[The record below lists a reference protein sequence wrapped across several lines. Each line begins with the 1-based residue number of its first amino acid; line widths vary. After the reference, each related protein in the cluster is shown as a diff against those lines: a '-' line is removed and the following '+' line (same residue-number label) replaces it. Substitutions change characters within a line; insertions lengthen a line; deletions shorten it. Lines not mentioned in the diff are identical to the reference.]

1 MNIVGIIFLIIL
13 KKQLVASTV
22 FLHTF
27 VSFDQDMRNGLKI
40 GSPYPWVV
48 YFYLGETT
56 ADMELELKKLPALLP
71 DMRLGKVNCGQWAAL
86 CQDLHI
92 ARYPLFAVFKLGGG
106 HEIHHGRETAHD
118 VANFARDSSAAPNV
132 RVLAPPEFPGLL
144 HSSHG
149 KT

>member
-1 MNIVGIIFLIIL
+1 MISALSLYMRFFSL
-13 KKQLVASTV
+13 
-22 FLHTF
+22 
-27 VSFDQDMRNGLKI
+27 DQDMRNELKN
-40 GSPYPWVV
+40 GSPYPWIV

-71 DMRLGKVNCGQWAAL
+71 DMRLGKVHCGRWAAL
-86 CQDLHI
+86 CQELHI

-118 VANFARDSSAAPNV
+118 VANFARDSSAAPNI
-132 RVLAPPEFPGLL
+132 RVLAPPEFPDLI